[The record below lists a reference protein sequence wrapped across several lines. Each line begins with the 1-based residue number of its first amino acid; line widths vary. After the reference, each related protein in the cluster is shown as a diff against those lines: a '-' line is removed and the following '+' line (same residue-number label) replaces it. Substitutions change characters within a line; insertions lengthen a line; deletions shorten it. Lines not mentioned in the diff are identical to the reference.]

1 MSDLSPE
8 KEFAHALFCQ
18 QVEGVDLESARK
30 LLKDLHLLYLGQ
42 QALFAQ
48 LAKRDFGAIEKSLG
62 ERGI

>member
-1 MSDLSPE
+1 MNNLPTE

-18 QVEGVDLESARK
+18 QVEAVDLESAKK

-48 LAKRDFGAIEKSLG
+48 LAKRDFGAIEKAIG
-62 ERGI
+62 DVGI